1 MIFSLLKV
9 RKKTGAAIAGI
20 AIAIL
25 CLWGI
30 SMWQNIS
37 LSEMMQTMLS
47 TILLLLVIILSA
59 LFLITILKLVV
70 KNLRKLVSSQSDEE
84 N

>member
-30 SMWQNIS
+30 SIWQDIS

-47 TILLLLVIILSA
+47 TIILLVVVILSA
-59 LFLITILKLVV
+59 LLLTTIFKLAMKNLHKLVRS
-70 KNLRKLVSSQSDEE
+70 KPDED

>member
-37 LSEMMQTMLS
+37 LGEMTRILLS
-47 TILLLLVIILSA
+47 TIILLVVIILSA
-59 LFLITILKLVV
+59 LLLITSFKLAV
-70 KNLRKLVSSQSDEE
+70 KNLQKLFHSQSDEE

>member
-30 SMWQNIS
+30 SIWQDIS

-47 TILLLLVIILSA
+47 TIILLVVVILSA
-59 LFLITILKLVV
+59 LLLTTIFKLAMKNLQKLVRS
-70 KNLRKLVSSQSDEE
+70 KPDED

>member
-30 SMWQNIS
+30 SMWQGIS
-37 LSEMMQTMLS
+37 LGEMMQTLFS
-47 TILLLLVIILSA
+47 TTVLLVAIMLSA
-59 LFLITILKLVV
+59 LLLTTVFKLAMKNLQKLV
-70 KNLRKLVSSQSDEE
+70 RSQSDED